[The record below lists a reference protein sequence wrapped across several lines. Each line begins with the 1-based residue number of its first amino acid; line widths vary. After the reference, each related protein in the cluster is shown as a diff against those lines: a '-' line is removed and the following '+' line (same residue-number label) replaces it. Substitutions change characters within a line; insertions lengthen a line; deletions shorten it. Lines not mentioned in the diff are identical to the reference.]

1 MLYVDIE
8 ERGDDTLRGNKFSI
22 EGKIFSLFLS
32 FFFSYDFRTRD
43 FFFEEGK
50 KGAVRVGYRFLVC
63 SSFEA
68 RKSLE
73 READGGLL
81 SSPLAEF
88 ASRNFFF
95 PDVYDRE
102 RTV

>member
-1 MLYVDIE
+1 MIRFGGINSQSKE
-8 ERGDDTLRGNKFSI
+8 KF
-22 EGKIFSLFLS
+22 FLS

-95 PDVYDRE
+95 QTCATEKGLSEDV
-102 RTV
+102 